1 MIRTELMGWKSSWSK
16 YWIVPSSELVYIC
29 HQTSGHSFDLVK
41 SRPQP
46 TNWEEIFFDVKVI
59 LMSILIC
66 FQYNWTEW
74 YFSSHCLWMAA
85 LLLTILRRRH
95 EARGIIDE
103 AVSDHLT
110 SNMKH
115 LLPISDFLCIHQ
127 TPRPAPVLTPITVIN
142 NQPGTEQSRAL
153 N

>member
-29 HQTSGHSFDLVK
+29 HQEALWIESLVPSQQIENFLWRK
-41 SRPQP
+41 SYF
-46 TNWEEIFFDVKVI
+46 EE
-59 LMSILIC
+59 SILIC
-66 FQYNWTEW
+66 FHYNWTEW
-74 YFSSHCLWMAA
+74 YFSTHCLWIAP
-85 LLLTILRRRH
+85 LLLTILRRTH

-110 SNMKH
+110 SYNMKH
-115 LLPISDFLCIHQ
+115 LLAISDLLCIHQ
-127 TPRPAPVLTPITVIN
+127 TPWPAPAPTPITVIN